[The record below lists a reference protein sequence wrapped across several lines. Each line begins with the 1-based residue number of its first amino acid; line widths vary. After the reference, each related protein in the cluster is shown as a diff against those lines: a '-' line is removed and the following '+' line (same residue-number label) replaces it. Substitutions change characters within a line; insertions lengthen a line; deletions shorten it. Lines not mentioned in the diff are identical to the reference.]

1 MSYETSFYMQY
12 SFDDFGKIDVHL
24 YEQSVRKS
32 LRRNFRNIVE
42 HMQDSRI
49 EYDDTSRHEILEDWF
64 QFIVNNNGIY
74 ISMAYE
80 NLDVIVD
87 IARQF
92 VEDGLTEYVKIFFS
106 WDGEESG
113 DYTENVYHYRKIGD
127 EIKLSKD
134 KVITSTVEQLVEH
147 PRYLSRE

>member
-1 MSYETSFYMQY
+1 MSYETKFYMQY
-12 SFDDFGKIDVHL
+12 SFEDSDKIDVQS
-24 YEQSVRKS
+24 YEKSVKKS

-49 EYDDTSRHEILEDWF
+49 DYDDISRHEILEDWF
-64 QFIVNNNGIY
+64 QFIVNDNGNY
-74 ISMAYE
+74 ISMAYA
-80 NLDVIVD
+80 NLNVLTD

-92 VEDGLTEYVKIFFS
+92 VADGLTQHVKIFFS
-106 WDGEESG
+106 WDGEEAG

-127 EIKLSKD
+127 EINLSKD
-134 KVITSTVEQLVEH
+134 KVITSTVEVFVEN